1 MDPNFDYN
9 SAFKAISIKLKR
21 RFLRKPNINEAI
33 DEYQLL
39 SKKLETEECHSL
51 SGRCL
56 EQVAKAYHTIG
67 NFPSESTSLQLAAK
81 QYLKQIETNRENIS
95 FGEDLI
101 SVISLYEDA
110 IKLNCDQNERHNAAK
125 LCLELAD
132 ILSEK
137 FDHYF
142 EAIPYYERSITL
154 FTYNCEPGTSIQSL
168 LVQAKLATL
177 KVFTNDY
184 QGALILYSEL
194 CNSVIQRYNK
204 SLNQQNETK
213 NKDTDTL
220 SLHSTSSFSFVNHT
234 QTKPIGF
241 FSNILVDSDI
251 CKLLLLLY
259 IKPNKSNPDY
269 STTVET
275 YSRFQAQIDTTKTQP
290 YIPAS
295 CMNKDLFILL
305 QSFVMATQSNDIEIV
320 KELQIELYPH
330 LSDVQN
336 YLVNQIVI
344 EIQQNKTDKLF

>member
-9 SAFKAISIKLKR
+9 SAFKAIATKLKR

-33 DEYQLL
+33 DEYQSL
-39 SKKLETEECHSL
+39 SKKLESEECHSL

-81 QYLKQIETNRENIS
+81 QYLKQIESNRANIS
-95 FGEDLI
+95 FGEDLL

-110 IKLNCDQNERHNAAK
+110 IRLNCDQNERHNAAK

-142 EAIPYYERSITL
+142 EAIPYYERSIAL
-154 FTYNCEPGTSIQSL
+154 FTYNCEPGSSIQSL
-168 LVQAKLATL
+168 FVQAKLSTL
-177 KVFTNDY
+177 KVFTCNY
-184 QGALILYSEL
+184 QDALTLYSDV
-194 CNSVIQRYNK
+194 CNLVIQRYSK
-204 SLNQQNETK
+204 GLSQQNEAK
-213 NKDTDTL
+213 NKDTDTI
-220 SLHSTSSFSFVNHT
+220 SLHSTSSFSFVNQT

-241 FSNILVDSDI
+241 FANILVDSDI
-251 CKLLLLLY
+251 CKLLLLLL
-259 IKPNKSNPDY
+259 IKPNKLKQDY
-269 STTVET
+269 AITMET
-275 YSRFQAQIDTTKTQP
+275 YSWFQTQIDSTNAQS
-290 YIPAS
+290 YLPAS

-305 QSFVMATQSNDIEIV
+305 QSFVMATQSNDIDIV
-320 KELQIELYPH
+320 KELQLELYPH
-330 LSDVQN
+330 LNDVQN
-336 YLVNQIVI
+336 HLINQIAI